1 MEGKIFLHLL
11 SPGTIT
17 ILNNYAWN
25 KEIKEMSMFE
35 FEFTEEQKMLRDM
48 TRDFVNTEVK
58 PRAHKI
64 DEEECIPPELI
75 RKIADTGFL
84 GASFPQEY
92 GGGGFGELGYCVM
105 QEEMGRGCLS
115 TSTFIGAHQSIGAN
129 AIYIGGSEELKKK
142 YLVPLAEGKYIG
154 GFALTEATAGSD
166 SFNLRTKANLE
177 GNEWVINGEKLWI
190 TNGGIADILS
200 VFARTERGISAFV
213 VETKTPGF
221 HAGPKEKKMGIRGS
235 MTNAITF
242 ENVRI
247 PKENLIGVDG
257 RGFLIAMKTLDAG
270 RLGLGAACLGAM
282 KELLEMSTKYAK
294 ERKQFDEPLA
304 HFQSIQFM
312 LADIAM
318 TIYALES
325 MVYRTAQEYDEKKSV
340 SRQAAY
346 VKLYASEQLCKVAD
360 KAVQIHGGMGY
371 SRELPIERYYR
382 DARINKIFEGTS
394 EVQRLVIAHDI
405 LKKNGKV

>member
-1 MEGKIFLHLL
+1 
-11 SPGTIT
+11 
-17 ILNNYAWN
+17 
-25 KEIKEMSMFE
+25 MFQ
-35 FEFTEEQKMLRDM
+35 FEFTEEQRMLRNM
-48 TRDFVNTEVK
+48 ARDFVTTEVK
-58 PRAHKI
+58 PLAQKI
-64 DEEECIPPELI
+64 DEEEKIPHELI
-75 RKIADTGFL
+75 RKIADIGFL

-92 GGGGFGELGYCVM
+92 GGGGFGEVGYCVM
-105 QEEMGRGCLS
+105 QEEMGRGCLA

-129 AIYIGGSEELKKK
+129 AIYIGGSEEIKKK

-154 GFALTEATAGSD
+154 GFALTEASAGSD
-166 SFNLRTKANLE
+166 SFNLRTKARLD

-190 TNGGIADILS
+190 TNGGFADILS

-221 HAGPKEKKMGIRGS
+221 SAGPKEKKMGIRGS
-235 MTNAITF
+235 MTNALTF
-242 ENVRI
+242 DNVRI
-247 PKENLIGVDG
+247 PKDNIIGDDG

-282 KELLEMSTKYAK
+282 KELLEMSTKFAK
-294 ERKQFDEPLA
+294 ERKQFDEPLS
-304 HFQSIQFM
+304 HFQAIQFM
-312 LADIAM
+312 LADIGM

-325 MVYRTAQEYDEKKSV
+325 MVYRTAQEYDEKKPV

-360 KAVQIHGGMGY
+360 IAVQIHGGMGY

-394 EVQRLVIAHDI
+394 EVQRLVIARDI
-405 LKKNGKV
+405 LKRNGKV